1 MKSIG
6 QKNCTWHT
14 CSHLFC
20 PHSFLWQFL
29 LLCRTIF
36 SQRFFLT
43 TSTDINVPSRAMIQT
58 DHLPWVKLSH
68 EIFMRGDHACW
79 TYSKWVSSVASLQ
92 TGHLIGLFLNEW
104 MLAGWGQQTR
114 CWQKQFCRLPPFLH
128 NCTVALGCGISRR
141 GSDSW
146 IWHQSHA
153 AVCFTN
159 IIWEIKQSNEE
170 FTQPIS
176 KIH

>member
-1 MKSIG
+1 MRPMKG
-6 QKNCTWHT
+6 
-14 CSHLFC
+14 
-20 PHSFLWQFL
+20 
-29 LLCRTIF
+29 
-36 SQRFFLT
+36 
-43 TSTDINVPSRAMIQT
+43 
-58 DHLPWVKLSH
+58 
-68 EIFMRGDHACW
+68 
-79 TYSKWVSSVASLQ
+79 YS
-92 TGHLIGLFLNEW
+92 
-104 MLAGWGQQTR
+104 GWGQQTR

-170 FTQPIS
+170 FTQPFT
-176 KIH
+176 KIHYENFAMGANMHTWIWIWKDAFVSQCSLSILLLDPLYKSPLSCLWTHRWMSQIFASLLYLSCTAL